1 MSAAPVARHAVLQ
14 GELVTYKSSN
24 AIGVQKYKDDGDRL
38 SSEVQLGPKHY
49 TIELSRSAGT
59 VACNGGAPQR
69 LDDHTLALENGDWQ
83 AYAVAASR
91 FSAASSPVDVK
102 VLLPCSGRSFAG
114 RITVTP
120 QGSARRVVL
129 EITPLAVSVLVD
141 EQGAVTEASVPL
153 QELTV
158 RRSSQAAPL
167 PPAAEALPAGVTA
180 RELSVSRGGI
190 VLKGS
195 AWLPSPTR
203 AGVPVV
209 LMIAGSGPTDRDG
222 NSPLGVHSNTYRMLA
237 SELAARG
244 VASVRYDKRGS
255 GGSGL
260 GSAPEAL
267 VLDDFVEDAL
277 AWIQTIRKQTEF
289 GKLTLLGHSEGGL
302 IAALAAERAP
312 VDALVL
318 LASPGRPLG
327 ALVRSQLARQ
337 APPPLLDDY
346 DRITRAL
353 RAKQTIDPVPESLA
367 GLFNPGGRHFFAS
380 AMDLEP
386 AAELKKV
393 RTGRVTIVQG
403 STDLQI
409 STEDAKA
416 LAAARPDG
424 HLTLVAGMNHVL
436 KSETSLAGPQPSYT
450 DPSRPLAPG
459 LVDAVDAGIVR

>member
-1 MSAAPVARHAVLQ
+1 MTAAPVAHHAVLQ
-14 GELVTYKSSN
+14 GELVTYKAGK
-24 AIGVQKYKDDGDRL
+24 AIGVQKYKDDGDRI

-69 LDDHTLALENGDWQ
+69 LDEHTLALENGDWQ

-91 FSAASSPVDVK
+91 FSAVSSPLDVK
-102 VLLPCSGRSFAG
+102 VFLPCSGRTLSG
-114 RITVTP
+114 RISVTP

-129 EITPLAVSVLVD
+129 EITPLAVNVLVD
-141 EQGAVTEASVPL
+141 EQGAITEASVPL
-153 QELTV
+153 QELVV
-158 RRSSQAAPL
+158 RRSSQAAPP

-180 RELSVSRGGI
+180 KELSVSRGGV
-190 VLKGS
+190 VLRGS
-195 AWLPSPTR
+195 AWLPSSAR

-222 NSPLGVHSNTYRMLA
+222 NSPLGVHSDTYRMVA

-244 VASVRYDKRGS
+244 VASVRYDKRSTGAS
-255 GGSGL
+255 GRD
-260 GSAPEAL
+260 SAPEAL
-267 VLDDFVEDAL
+267 VLADFVDDAL
-277 AWIQTIRKQTEF
+277 AWIQLIRKQPEF

-327 ALVRSQLARQ
+327 TLVRSQLARQ
-337 APPPLLDDY
+337 APPPLLGDY

-353 RAKQTIDPVPESLA
+353 RAKQPIDPVPEPLA
-367 GLFNPGGRHFFAS
+367 GLFNPGARNFFAS

-393 RTGRVTIVQG
+393 RTGRLTIVQG

-409 STEDAKA
+409 STEDAKS

-424 HLTLVAGMNHVL
+424 HLTLIPDMNHVL
-436 KSETSLAGPQPSYT
+436 KSETSLAGPQLSYA